1 MRSALLILI
10 IPLMMLTKESG
21 EWLIL
26 SGDTSLDSIVNG
38 EEDKNIKWEKLE
50 DSRDSRS
57 G

>member
-1 MRSALLILI
+1 
-10 IPLMMLTKESG
+10 MMLTKESG